1 MLKYRRIIA
10 GILAVNLLAGSILLD
25 YTEVNANNVNTSL
38 NMISAENSDEVSH
51 ADAESVSPS
60 EKTDEK
66 NKADEKNTTPDAT
79 EKDTA
84 SSNSDSG
91 LTNETQEEESTKQE
105 PSSETAAEDAS
116 RQASETETEAEG
128 QEISDTISLSDLNFY
143 TDSTKTA
150 IITSPQQLILL
161 SHCAQNEIQNITINI
176 NTTGEFNLSTK
187 IEKGT
192 DLSEYLN
199 TAAIASQ
206 AYTYLG
212 LGSAEFPFKG
222 TITGQTPAI
231 KTNTTLFRGISSKA
245 DINNNLSVEWQGDGT
260 KPMFAEMYVLENNR
274 TIPITFTLGNGSLLG
289 TVRQASEGTNACLTI
304 GNVVTYKDNK
314 AQAGSSTSNDNI
326 GLICNTLESGM
337 IKLEGYAFPT
347 STEINF
353 PARQSESGR
362 KRCSRRSDWKDG
374 RWCS

>member
-1 MLKYRRIIA
+1 MKYRRIIA

-38 NMISAENSDEVSH
+38 NMISAENSDEVSQ

-60 EKTDEK
+60 EKTDEE
-66 NKADEKNTTPDAT
+66 NKANEKNTTPDAN

-91 LTNETQEEESTKQE
+91 LTNETQEEETTKQE
-105 PSSETAAEDAS
+105 PSSETAAEDVS
-116 RQASETETEAEG
+116 LQASETATEAEA
-128 QEISDTISLSDLNFY
+128 QEISDTISLSDLKFFADN
-143 TDSTKTA
+143 TA
-150 IITSPQQLILL
+150 TITSPQQLILL

-176 NTTGEFNLSTK
+176 NATGNLDLSTK

-206 AYTYLG
+206 DYTYLG
-212 LGSAEFPFKG
+212 LGSTDVPFTG
-222 TITGQTPAI
+222 TITGQKPAI

-260 KPMFAEMYVLENNR
+260 KPMFAE
-274 TIPITFTLGNGSLLG
+274 
-289 TVRQASEGTNACLTI
+289 
-304 GNVVTYKDNK
+304 TY
-314 AQAGSSTSNDNI
+314 
-326 GLICNTLESGM
+326 LLES
-337 IKLEGYAFPT
+337 
-347 STEINF
+347 
-353 PARQSESGR
+353 
-362 KRCSRRSDWKDG
+362 D
-374 RWCS
+374 